1 MTVVCPRPSGDP
13 DTLLRLLA
21 SGAGEQVTILCH
33 DGQVRINTALLAAL
47 HTLTRSAPNS

>member
-21 SGAGEQVTILCH
+21 SGAGEQVAGRDTWLTSRTWGDNWQVQQYSIL
-33 DGQVRINTALLAAL
+33 
-47 HTLTRSAPNS
+47 